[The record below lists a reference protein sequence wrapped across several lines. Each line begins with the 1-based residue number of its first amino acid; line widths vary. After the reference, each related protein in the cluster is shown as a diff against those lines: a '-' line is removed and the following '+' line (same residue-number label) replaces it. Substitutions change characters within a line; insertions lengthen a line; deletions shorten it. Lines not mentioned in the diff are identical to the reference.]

1 MTVSLTESGVIQLTG
16 FCELAEA
23 ETLLQML
30 SAQAEPVTVDWRMC
44 ENAHT
49 AVIQVL
55 LAVRPI
61 LIGPPASTFLTTYIA
76 GLLS

>member
-1 MTVSLTESGVIQLTG
+1 MTVSVNESGVIQLSG

-30 SAQAEPVTVDWRMC
+30 SAQAAPATVDWRMC
-44 ENAHT
+44 EDAHT
-49 AVIQVL
+49 AVIQIL
-55 LAVRPI
+55 LAIRPI
-61 LIGPPASTFLTTYIA
+61 LIGPPASAFLTAYIA